1 MELSERIV
9 TVANEQD
16 RQLLE
21 EIARQDGDTSMSAT
35 VRRLIRDE
43 AQRRGIQADV
53 VSPAAYRNGEAR
65 G

>member
-16 RQLLE
+16 RSLLE

-35 VRRLIRDE
+35 VRRLIREE
-43 AQRRGIQADV
+43 AARRGIAITA
-53 VSPAAYRNGEAR
+53 PAYSGAEAAS
-65 G
+65 

>member
-53 VSPAAYRNGEAR
+53 VSVAAYRNGEAR

>member
-9 TVANEQD
+9 AVANEQD

-35 VRRLIRDE
+35 VRRLIREE
-43 AQRRGIQADV
+43 AVRRGIQAV
-53 VSPAAYRNGEAR
+53 PAPAYTNGEAAR
-65 G
+65 